1 MTVTLDT
8 QNNAD
13 ENWNERLLLS
23 DLGTIYQTK
32 EYAEYARRRLN
43 WEPLFIRF
51 LNGNGEL
58 VGQLLLFK
66 YSRIAKAAKQSSMR
80 KLLSKV
86 GKGVLPEYRWVYGP
100 VILQRDYRD
109 DIYQKLG
116 ELLLQMKGRINGS
129 VHPLDSKPSALDNMG
144 FHRENWG
151 TFLIDLKFSKEKLW
165 SLLDKKSARK
175 NVERSKERGVTVRE
189 ITDNDLGVYFKLQ
202 SEIRSMLN
210 LQEYQYEDVTEAW
223 KLLKHVGFTGFLA
236 YQDDRPLS
244 GLLVSTFNGYLN
256 EWGVGRSKYDVDN
269 NLYSQDLIKWNII
282 EWGHKNGYRYYDLTG
297 VNPKPTDEKEGG
309 IFRYKQKWG
318 GKLVYY
324 TIYKSA

>member
-1 MTVTLDT
+1 MTVTIDT
-8 QNNAD
+8 QDNAD
-13 ENWNERLLLS
+13 ENWNERLSLS

-51 LNGNGEL
+51 LSGNGE
-58 VGQLLLFK
+58 VGGQLLLLKF
-66 YSRIAKAAKQSSMR
+66 SRLAKRIKQSGMRKMLLKAAR
-80 KLLSKV
+80 D
-86 GKGVLPEYRWVYGP
+86 VLPEYRWVYGP
-100 VILQRDYRD
+100 VILNENYRD
-109 DIYQKLG
+109 DIYQKFG
-116 ELLLQMKGRINGS
+116 KTLLQMRGRINGS
-129 VHPLDSKPSALDNMG
+129 IHPLDSTPNALDNMG

-210 LQEYQYEDVTEAW
+210 LQEYQYEDITEAW

-256 EWGVGRSKYDVDN
+256 EWGVGRSKYDADN
-269 NLYSQDLIKWNII
+269 NLYSQDLIKWKII
-282 EWGHKNGYRYYDLTG
+282 EWGHDNGYRYYDLTG
-297 VNPKPTDEKEGG
+297 VNPKPTNEKERG

-324 TIYKSA
+324 TIYKDA

>member
-1 MTVTLDT
+1 MTVTAEI
-8 QNNAD
+8 QKNAD
-13 ENWNERLLLS
+13 KEWNKQLVNSE
-23 DLGTIYQTK
+23 LGTIYHTE
-32 EYAEYARRRLN
+32 EYAEYAKRRLN

-51 LNGNGEL
+51 LSSNGDV

-66 YSRIAKAAKQSSMR
+66 FSKIAKRTKQYGVG

-86 GKGVLPEYRWVYGP
+86 VKNVLPEYRWVYGP
-100 VILQRDYRD
+100 VILQEAYRD
-109 DIYQKLG
+109 DVYQQLG
-116 ELLLQMKGRINGS
+116 ETILQMKATINGS
-129 VHPLDSKPSALDNMG
+129 LHPLDSKPNALDNMD
-144 FHRENWG
+144 FKRENWG
-151 TFLIDLKFSKEKLW
+151 TFLIDLRLDKEKLW
-165 SLLDKKSARK
+165 SFLDKKSARK
-175 NVERSKERGVTVRE
+175 NVERSKEREVTVRE
-189 ITDNDLGVYFKLQ
+189 MTNNDLVVYFKLQ

-223 KLLKHVGFTGFLA
+223 KLLTHVGFTGFLA

-256 EWGVGRSKYDVDN
+256 EWGVGRSKYDADN

-282 EWGHKNGYRYYDLTG
+282 EWGHNNGYKYYDLSG
-297 VNPKPTDEKEGG
+297 VNPKPTDEKELG

-324 TIYKSA
+324 TIYRSE